1 MKQPFMIGCLSIPC
15 PLSRPGAH
23 VDLSQATSEAC
34 LVALLYDFLW
44 TCIEPSPRLK
54 NVFSRVKLG
63 LVHVLVTEP

>member
-1 MKQPFMIGCLSIPC
+1 MFLCL
-15 PLSRPGAH
+15 L
-23 VDLSQATSEAC
+23 LT
-34 LVALLYDFLW
+34 LVKRAPYCVSL